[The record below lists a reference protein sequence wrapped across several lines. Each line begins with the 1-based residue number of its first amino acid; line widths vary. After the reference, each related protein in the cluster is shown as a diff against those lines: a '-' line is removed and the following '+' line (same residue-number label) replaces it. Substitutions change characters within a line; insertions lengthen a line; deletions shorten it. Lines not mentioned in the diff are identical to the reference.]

1 MSEYGAFANVVAI
14 AGCLTAAA
22 GAIGLAWMKRTSW
35 QPPEDSVPHAV
46 SRLSGLLSAV
56 FIGVLYVF
64 SGQLG
69 RVYIAGIAAFCGIVS
84 LVALYICIDTN
95 TRHSY
100 NSKTAGADRRVL
112 GGNVLTNEAT
122 KIKNKHRQTIQQ
134 MFTDAQGDKDLV
146 WTRESQA
153 LIQNKSTFSFIALI
167 TFGTCALASVSILV
181 SLYLGPQS
189 SG

>member
-1 MSEYGAFANVVAI
+1 MSDYGAFANVVAI

-22 GAIGLAWMKRTSW
+22 GAIGMAWMKRARW

-64 SGQLG
+64 SAQLSQVG
-69 RVYIAGIAAFCGIVS
+69 VAGIAAFCSAIS

-95 TRHSY
+95 TKYSFYDRK
-100 NSKTAGADRRVL
+100 NGAERRVL
-112 GGNVLTNEAT
+112 GGSVLTREAT
-122 KIKNKHRQTIQQ
+122 KVGRKHSHTVQQ
-134 MFTDAQGDKDLV
+134 MFLDAQGDKDLV

-153 LIQNKSTFSFIALI
+153 RIQGKSTFSFIALI

-181 SLYLGPQS
+181 SLYLSPQS